1 MTDTPGVLLL
11 ALRAIHFT
19 KIFLRAKIVSQIISL
34 YFERFVSY
42 LVSSL
47 TMLEKYLK
55 IQHYLAFWWRWLGGE
70 TYTSICFYLSPI
82 KSYKSFKNTQKYDIL
97 VFGLMRD
104 TLRRYGISYIS
115 YHIVISSAPITIKRT

>member
-82 KSYKSFKNTQKYDIL
+82 KSYKSFKNTQKIRHISFWPYEGHPAEVRCVIYFRKIL
-97 VFGLMRD
+97 L
-104 TLRRYGISYIS
+104 S
-115 YHIVISSAPITIKRT
+115 